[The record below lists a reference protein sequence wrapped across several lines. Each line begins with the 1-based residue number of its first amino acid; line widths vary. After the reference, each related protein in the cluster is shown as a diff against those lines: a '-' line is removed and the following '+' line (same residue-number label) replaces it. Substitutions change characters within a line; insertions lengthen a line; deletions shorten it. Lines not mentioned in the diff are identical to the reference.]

1 MHVNVFKSLD
11 VQYRSRLMQCN
22 VILCN
27 VNNIELKTR
36 GISKI
41 HVTYGQVTF
50 EQEFII
56 AEDINENCII
66 GIDVIRKQGF
76 LIDGSDGTV
85 SIKRKSEPGGELL
98 SSRSIRV
105 PPKSAMRVPCRL
117 ACANSVGIKPTFLFE
132 PECELPE
139 GVHFE
144 PSLLNEVKQGHVFAV
159 CVNGSNSTV
168 VIERKSRLGSVIND
182 AIVVE
187 APVLN
192 NTTCELE
199 ILKQISFDGICME
212 NKKKLVKLLKN
223 YTDIFATTNSNLGNT
238 GVIKHVIDVQGQPP
252 IKQRAYR
259 VPYSQKPII
268 KKHIEEMLDK
278 GIIVPSKSPWSFP
291 VVLVKKKSGETRF
304 CVDYRKL
311 NKITK
316 KDCYPLPRID
326 EILDILHTKKY
337 FSTLD
342 LASGFWQIEVEPK
355 DQEKTAF
362 VVENDLFHFRKLP
375 FGLCNSP
382 STFMRAMNY
391 IFDDLIGRI
400 LYIFLDDIIITSST
414 FEEHLE
420 NLEKVFDRL
429 RKAGLKLKPNK
440 CHFLQKEIEFL
451 GHKVSERGIAPDDS
465 KIEKIRDFPTPRNA
479 KEVKSFLG
487 LSGYYRRFIKGYATI
502 SHPLTELT
510 SLKTQFKWGENEQR
524 SFDLLRTCLTTKP
537 ILAFPDFSKPFAIF
551 TDASDT
557 GIGAILSQTLENNE
571 RVIAYASR
579 HLNAAERNYAT
590 VEKEALAIVF
600 AVKKFNAYIH
610 GHETK
615 IVTDHAPLK
624 WLMKVK
630 DTNPKLTRWA
640 LQIQDLNLD
649 IQYRPGRVNQNADCL
664 SRIPISSIE
673 IHTPDDIT
681 SLQRKDSFCND
692 LLKYLEHKILPPEN
706 SFFFNVKIEE
716 FFIDND
722 DSLKRERPPCG
733 KRRRFLPTIQLVVPQ
748 SLKIVVMKALHDL
761 PMAGHPGFQKTYDRI
776 TEKFFWLN
784 MHQEIKEY
792 CTACHSC
799 SLGKS
804 NPHHRKAPLQP
815 LPVANEPFERI
826 SMDVVG
832 PLKQTHNG
840 NQYILVMIDSLTK
853 WPEAT
858 AIPNQTAETIAK
870 IFVENI
876 ICRHGMPKSLLTDRG
891 TNFVSKLFQSICSI
905 LKIDRLLTTSYK
917 PSTNGLCEHENNSLK
932 DMLMH

>member
-1 MHVNVFKSLD
+1 MGNLATKALIDTGATLSVMHVNVFKSLD

-144 PSLLNEVKQGHVFAV
+144 PSLLNEVKQGHVLAV

-311 NKITK
+311 NKI
-316 KDCYPLPRID
+316 
-326 EILDILHTKKY
+326 
-337 FSTLD
+337 
-342 LASGFWQIEVEPK
+342 
-355 DQEKTAF
+355 
-362 VVENDLFHFRKLP
+362 
-375 FGLCNSP
+375 
-382 STFMRAMNY
+382 
-391 IFDDLIGRI
+391 
-400 LYIFLDDIIITSST
+400 
-414 FEEHLE
+414 
-420 NLEKVFDRL
+420 
-429 RKAGLKLKPNK
+429 
-440 CHFLQKEIEFL
+440 
-451 GHKVSERGIAPDDS
+451 
-465 KIEKIRDFPTPRNA
+465 
-479 KEVKSFLG
+479 
-487 LSGYYRRFIKGYATI
+487 I
-502 SHPLTELT
+502 S
-510 SLKTQFKWGENEQR
+510 N
-524 SFDLLRTCLTTKP
+524 
-537 ILAFPDFSKPFAIF
+537 
-551 TDASDT
+551 
-557 GIGAILSQTLENNE
+557 
-571 RVIAYASR
+571 
-579 HLNAAERNYAT
+579 
-590 VEKEALAIVF
+590 
-600 AVKKFNAYIH
+600 
-610 GHETK
+610 
-615 IVTDHAPLK
+615 
-624 WLMKVK
+624 
-630 DTNPKLTRWA
+630 
-640 LQIQDLNLD
+640 
-649 IQYRPGRVNQNADCL
+649 
-664 SRIPISSIE
+664 
-673 IHTPDDIT
+673 
-681 SLQRKDSFCND
+681 
-692 LLKYLEHKILPPEN
+692 
-706 SFFFNVKIEE
+706 
-716 FFIDND
+716 
-722 DSLKRERPPCG
+722 
-733 KRRRFLPTIQLVVPQ
+733 
-748 SLKIVVMKALHDL
+748 
-761 PMAGHPGFQKTYDRI
+761 
-776 TEKFFWLN
+776 
-784 MHQEIKEY
+784 
-792 CTACHSC
+792 
-799 SLGKS
+799 
-804 NPHHRKAPLQP
+804 
-815 LPVANEPFERI
+815 
-826 SMDVVG
+826 
-832 PLKQTHNG
+832 
-840 NQYILVMIDSLTK
+840 
-853 WPEAT
+853 
-858 AIPNQTAETIAK
+858 
-870 IFVENI
+870 
-876 ICRHGMPKSLLTDRG
+876 
-891 TNFVSKLFQSICSI
+891 
-905 LKIDRLLTTSYK
+905 
-917 PSTNGLCEHENNSLK
+917 
-932 DMLMH
+932 